1 MKKALIVV
9 DLQKDFCQGGALEV
23 SEGDQ
28 VVAPINQLIDYFLDN
43 NLPIFLTR
51 DWHPSNHLSFKEF
64 GGIWPPHCIAG
75 TEGANFHDQL
85 KIPQEA
91 IVVST
96 ATEADKEAYSGFE
109 GTHLIKILKAEK
121 VTELVVV
128 GLATDYCVKETVL
141 DGLKGD
147 FNVTVVNEGIRAVNV
162 KPRDGQDAVREMK
175 RKGAKFVSL
184 AQVVQSR
191 DL

>member
-28 VVAPINQLIDYFLDN
+28 VVAPINQLIDYFLEN

-96 ATEADKEAYSGFE
+96 ATEPDKEAYSGFE